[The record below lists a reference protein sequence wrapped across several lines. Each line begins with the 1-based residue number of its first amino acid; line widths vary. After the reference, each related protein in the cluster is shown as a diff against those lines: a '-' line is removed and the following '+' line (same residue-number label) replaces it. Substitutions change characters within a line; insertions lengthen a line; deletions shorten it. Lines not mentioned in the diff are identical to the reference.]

1 MNTIPKHPRKNIAL
15 LARSFSKLAYLAV
28 RMIFSSSLAVSQVPP
43 TSVVRSTGVMANDY
57 FHTGAGARYLRRA
70 EGDIATQTARG
81 NKAPRRTTPD
91 YDTPVNATE
100 PSYLTGGFSIESVC
114 AGTAATSTAETGDVV
129 ATQTTQCSIETQTRR
144 V

>member
-15 LARSFSKLAYLAV
+15 RARSFSKLAYLAV
-28 RMIFSSSLAVSQVPP
+28 GMIFSSSLAVSQVPP

-100 PSYLTGGFSIESVC
+100 PSYLTGGFQSSQFVPVPQQHQPLKP
-114 AGTAATSTAETGDVV
+114 AMLSPRKLLNA
-129 ATQTTQCSIETQTRR
+129 Q
-144 V
+144 